1 VRGHTKPWNGLL
13 VQMPND
19 FPMVDVLRL
28 RPLEGRR
35 LWVRFTDG
43 HEGVRDFSDV
53 IEQGGPMVEPL
64 KSQEYFNR
72 VFVEMGA
79 PTWPNGF
86 DFDPINLYM
95 ELRDAGALTPVAAE

>member
-1 VRGHTKPWNGLL
+1 MQTS
-13 VQMPND
+13 D

-28 RPLEGRR
+28 RPVEGYR

-43 HEGVRDFSDV
+43 SEGVHDLSHLLA
-53 IEQGGPMVEPL
+53 QGGPMIEPL
-64 KSQEYFNR
+64 KAPDYFSR

-86 DFDPINLYM
+86 DLDPINLYM
-95 ELRDAGALTPVAAE
+95 QMRDAGELARVAAE